1 MMGAGVWLGQVWR
14 SHISLHA
21 TIALPSIPSQLDAIV
36 EKVAGLVESFGQP
49 FEGNEREEL
58 AASLQPL
65 ITQAFATGPRA
76 MLRIEIHPPSPPAL
90 GVTCGFTTTVEP
102 LLYPDWGEERRV
114 LMVDAVQGLRGGSRI
129 VEVGA
134 GDGEGAIAL
143 RSQGYTVETWEW
155 RGDGGVDINHRQN
168 FLDPLARL
176 DPAAF
181 EGAIALDLA
190 LTSLRDPQTLRL
202 LLAKLC
208 DGVVSGGQI
217 YLGLGF
223 TSEELAPE
231 LREWWQWLGLLVV
244 TETDLAAATRGLPL
258 ATMTITPIPAG
269 TRFFALPEAI
279 APSVVYSAVAWRRC

>member
-1 MMGAGVWLGQVWR
+1 MSEARVWLGQVWR
-14 SHISLHA
+14 SHISLNA

-49 FEGNEREEL
+49 FQGDEREEL

-76 MLRIEIHPPSPPAL
+76 MLRIEIHPSSPPAL
-90 GVTCGFTTTVEP
+90 GVTCQFTTTVEP
-102 LLYPDWGEERRV
+102 LRYPDWGEDRRS
-114 LMVDAVQGLRGGSRI
+114 LMAAAAEGLAVGSRI

-143 RSQGYTVETWEW
+143 RCQGYTVETWEW
-155 RGDGGVDINHRQN
+155 RGEGGTGIEHRDN

-176 DPAAF
+176 SPASF

-208 DGVVSGGQI
+208 DGVISGGRI
-217 YLGLGF
+217 YLGLGL
-223 TSEELAPE
+223 TPEELAPE
-231 LREWWQWLGLLVV
+231 LQEWLQWLGLLVV
-244 TETDLAAATRGLPL
+244 TATDLAAATHGLPL
-258 ATMTITPIPAG
+258 AEMTMTPISAG
-269 TRFFALPEAI
+269 TRFLPLPEAI
-279 APSVVYSAVAWRRC
+279 APSVSYYAVAWQRR